1 MGPQGIFPTQRFL
14 HSIVCLMP
22 RDEPILPKTWYEQD
36 DSESE
41 RLASKLL
48 AKQKKD
54 IYRHTVSYIIQL
66 YNLDPFVRYIFINP

>member
-1 MGPQGIFPTQRFL
+1 MRPQGIFRTQRFL

-48 AKQKKD
+48 AKQKKTCIQAYSFPTTA
-54 IYRHTVSYIIQL
+54 IY
-66 YNLDPFVRYIFINP
+66 LDPFVRCIFINP